1 MRNTF
6 WFRVSLSLVW
16 LFGLAALPCYH
27 PVEAAP
33 GLAVTASA
41 TPSPTSIPVSV
52 LSPQSGQA
60 IQGLVPVMVNTM
72 VDGFLS
78 AEVYFSYASDSSGT
92 WFLISQQD
100 VAMSEAPIATW
111 DTSTI
116 TDGNYT
122 LRLVVTARE
131 REPITFLVE
140 GLRVRNYSPVET
152 DTPTPSPTP
161 LPADLPTHTPT
172 PTLTLT
178 PIYLTSTPLPT
189 NPAVVSVEQFG
200 RSAGAGG
207 LAAVMAIGLLGLYLS
222 IRQGRRRR

>member
-1 MRNTF
+1 MGNKTC
-6 WFRVSLSLVW
+6 FRVTASLLW
-16 LFGLAALPCYH
+16 LMCLAVVPCQQS
-27 PVEAAP
+27 VEAAP
-33 GLAVTASA
+33 GVAAIAST
-41 TPSPTSIPVSV
+41 TPSPTGVPVSII
-52 LSPQSGQA
+52 SPQSGQA

-72 VDGFLS
+72 VEGFLS
-78 AEVYFSYASDSSGT
+78 AELYFSYAGDSTGT

-116 TDGNYT
+116 TDGNYI

-131 REPITFLVE
+131 REPIIFLVE

-152 DTPTPSPTP
+152 DTPTPSATLP
-161 LPADLPTHTPT
+161 PADLPTHTPA

-178 PIYLTSTPLPT
+178 PIPLTSTPLPT

-200 RSAGAGG
+200 LSAGAGG
-207 LAAVMAIGLLGLYLS
+207 LAAIVGIGALGFYLS
-222 IRQGRRRR
+222 IQQRRRRR